1 MYDYQGALDDCNK
14 AIDINPKHYPSY
26 QKRGESKQM
35 LGDKIGADED
45 IKTGK
50 EIKSKY
56 KNAFDTK
63 EITFDYTKVVA
74 TYKKDWFTIN

>member
-1 MYDYQGALDDCNK
+1 MKRLGDHQNSEIYYKK

-63 EITFDYTKVVA
+63 EITFDYTKVVE
-74 TYKKDWFTIN
+74 TYKKG

>member
-63 EITFDYTKVVA
+63 EITFDYTKVVE
-74 TYKKDWFTIN
+74 TYKKGWVL